1 MSTLEHF
8 MRFVRIL
15 IIGGLCLGG
24 VPAGTLAQSRA
35 AVEIRST
42 TGPLEQQ
49 AKPLTAGTAL
59 PRRKSAQPADY
70 PWELRRIGAKAA
82 LIVQVTLDKS
92 GRVAEV
98 RRAQGPLLQPAIGSL
113 SDAAAE
119 RVAADAVMRSVAAA
133 LNKWRFDDPAGGP
146 ITFQLSFGFV
156 GGQSTHALTDPSEVL
171 PAQVAAAPW
180 AAAEGTMPTGKAIQP
195 PKKTRY
201 VKPVYPKAALD
212 ARVQGEVLL
221 EIVIGTD
228 GRVDDARILK
238 SVPQLDQAAIEAT
251 LAARYEPVEIN
262 GIPVRVTSLVTHTF
276 SFRTKPE

>member
-1 MSTLEHF
+1 

-15 IIGGLCLGG
+15 VVGSLYLGG
-24 VPAGTLAQSRA
+24 VPVATLAQSRT
-35 AVEIRST
+35 AVEVRNT

-49 AKPLTAGTAL
+49 ATPLTSGSAAGKAL
-59 PRRKSAQPADY
+59 PRRKSAEPAVY
-70 PWELRRIGAKAA
+70 PWELRRVGAKAA
-82 LIVQVTLDKS
+82 LIVQVTVDGS
-92 GRVAEV
+92 GRVAEI
-98 RRAQGPLLQPAIGSL
+98 RRVQGPLLQPAIGSP
-113 SDAAAE
+113 DDVAAQ
-119 RVAADAVMRSVAAA
+119 RVAADAVLRSVAAA
-133 LNKWRFDDPAGGP
+133 LNGWRFEERAGGP

-156 GGQSTHALTDPSEVL
+156 AGQESHSLTDPSEVL

-180 AAAEGTMPTGKAIQP
+180 AAAEGAMPTGAALTP
-195 PKKTRY
+195 PKKTKY

-228 GRVDDARILK
+228 GRVVDARILK

-262 GIPVRVTSLVTHTF
+262 GLPVRVISLVTHTF
-276 SFRTKPE
+276 SFRTTTE

>member
-1 MSTLEHF
+1 

-15 IIGGLCLGG
+15 IVGSLSVG
-24 VPAGTLAQSRA
+24 VIPALAAAQSRA
-35 AVEIRST
+35 AVEIRNI

-49 AKPLTAGTAL
+49 AAPLTPGTSL
-59 PRRKSAQPADY
+59 PRRKSAAPADY

-82 LIVQVTLDKS
+82 IVVQVTVDRA
-92 GRVAEV
+92 GRVAEI
-98 RRAQGPLLQPAIGSL
+98 RRAQGPLLQRAIGSPT
-113 SDAAAE
+113 DVAAE
-119 RVAADAVMRSVAAA
+119 RVAADAVLRSVAAA
-133 LNKWRFDDPAGGP
+133 LNTWRFDEPAGP

-156 GGQSTHALTDPSEVL
+156 AGQATHALTDLSEVL
-171 PAQVAAAPW
+171 PAQIAAAPW
-180 AAAEGTMPTGKAIQP
+180 AAAQGALPTGKAIPP
-195 PKKTRY
+195 PKKTKY

-228 GRVDDARILK
+228 GRVADARILK

-262 GIPVRVTSLVTHTF
+262 GLPVSVTLTVSQSF
-276 SFRTKPE
+276 SFRTKAF